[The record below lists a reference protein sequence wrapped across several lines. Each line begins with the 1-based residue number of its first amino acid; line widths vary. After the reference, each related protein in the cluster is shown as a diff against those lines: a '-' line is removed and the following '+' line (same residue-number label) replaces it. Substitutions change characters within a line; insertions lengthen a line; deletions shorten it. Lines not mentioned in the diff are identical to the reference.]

1 MNLKPIQ
8 IRRLLRAARLLPT
21 TNINTPQELQ
31 QHSYR
36 EFTSVPV
43 VTNHCRVRRQRQEC
57 NHLIHP
63 KQRCYAS
70 ASNAF
75 WRELNQAVQQ
85 GNGMHAEEMVKSLLL
100 LTNNNNGTHASSPRM
115 QPRQE
120 QEPID
125 TRLFSLVLQAW
136 KNNKDSPAPDPNAAR
151 RAHKLLEEMTSLA
164 RDGILTEEPTLD
176 DYHAVLESWYHQ
188 AHFLPPSQSIEC
200 VEQILSFVTSPTTTT
215 YELALSILGKGGHA
229 KEALQSLRELRNK
242 YPEIEPTLNMYN
254 SILQAYSLQGA
265 PGPALKLFKSM
276 QAQTTGGLPCPNG
289 DSYNAVIA
297 CCCAQPTNDIETG
310 VQHAQDLLDQMKAH
324 KVQRTLESYTPVI
337 SALAKLGEAKQAE
350 VLLTRLV
357 QDYGFQFDANL
368 KPSLQ
373 PFQSVLWAYSKSYHP
388 DAAKRAQALLNNMRE
403 LYDAQV
409 LKTEPNIMS
418 YNIVLKC
425 WAQSKSKNAPKQVTD
440 LYEEM
445 RSSNMIPD
453 STSMNTVLNT
463 WATKTAPDKTEA
475 LFWKFYRSY
484 VQDPLH
490 NPQPNV
496 ISFGT
501 VLKAWAS
508 KSFNDPTAPDRAEAL
523 FRKLFE
529 LHQSGWEQ
537 CKPDAVTFASLIQCW
552 GKSKQRGAAEKAES
566 LLRKMQQLAKEG
578 ETEMA
583 PDTICWNSAIQAWA
597 QAGNGER
604 AEALFKEMLVN
615 YIRDR
620 NERQKPNVITF
631 TAVLSAWAKTRFYK
645 HAPKRAEKILEQMEK
660 LHQSGALDD
669 VKPNCV
675 SYSILLDCLAYAKK
689 NSSAAKAESIL
700 NQMKQSDDRD
710 LQPNVISYNS
720 VIKAWSFTRDAQA
733 VAKVTALLEELLE
746 KSEADPRMTP
756 NSNTFGS
763 VLKTIGD
770 SRLPDKGQR
779 AESVVNLMGKYRV
792 PINDWSRNQ
801 LQRCQN
807 DQGNAPSERQS
818 KLELP
823 EIPALK
829 YS

>member
-8 IRRLLRAARLLPT
+8 SRRLLLAAKLLRT
-21 TNINTPQELQ
+21 TTPQELQ
-31 QHSYR
+31 RQSYR
-36 EFTSVPV
+36 EFTTLPA
-43 VTNHCRVRRQRQEC
+43 VTNHCRFRRQRQEC

-63 KQRCYAS
+63 QQRCYTS
-70 ASNAF
+70 ATNAF
-75 WRELNQAVQQ
+75 WRELNQAVQL
-85 GNGMHAEEMVKSLLL
+85 GNGMHAEEMVKSLLE
-100 LTNNNNGTHASSPRM
+100 LTKTNGAPASSPRM
-115 QPRQE
+115 QPPKE

-136 KNNKDSPAPDPNAAR
+136 KNNKDSLVPFPNAAD
-151 RAHKLLEEMTSLA
+151 RAHKLLEQMISLA
-164 RDGILTEEPTLD
+164 RGGILTEEPTLD
-176 DYHAVLESWYHQ
+176 DHHAVLESWNRQTHIT
-188 AHFLPPSQSIEC
+188 PSQSIEC
-200 VEQILSFVTSPTTTT
+200 VEQILAFVTSPTTTT
-215 YELALSILGKGGHA
+215 FELALSILGRGGHA
-229 KEALQSLRELRNK
+229 KEALQLLRDIRKEH
-242 YPEIEPTLNMYN
+242 PEIETTLNMYN

-265 PGPALKLFKSM
+265 PVPALRLLQIM
-276 QAQTTGGLPCPNG
+276 QAQTNVGLPSPNV
-289 DSYNAVIA
+289 DSYNIVIA
-297 CCCAQPTNDIETG
+297 CCVQSTNDIKTG
-310 VQHAQDLLDQMKAH
+310 VQHAQELLDQMKAH

-337 SALAKLGEAKQAE
+337 SALAKLGEPKQAE

-368 KPSLQ
+368 KPPLH
-373 PFQSVLWAYSKSYHP
+373 PFQSVLWAYSKSNHY

-403 LYDAQV
+403 LYSAQV

-418 YNIVLKC
+418 FNIVLKC
-425 WAQSKSKNAPKQVTD
+425 WAQSRAQNAPKQVTD
-440 LYEEM
+440 MYEEM
-445 RSSNMIPD
+445 LSSNMIPD

-463 WATKTAPDKTEA
+463 YATKTAPAKTEE
-475 LFWKFYRSY
+475 LFWKFYNRY

-490 NPQPNV
+490 NPQPNI

-501 VLKAWAS
+501 VLKALAS

-537 CKPDAVTFASLIQCW
+537 CKPDAITFASLIQCW
-552 GKSKQRGAAEKAES
+552 GKSKQPGAAEKAES
-566 LLRKMQQLAKEG
+566 LLRKMQQLADEG

-583 PDTICWNSAIQAWA
+583 PDTICWNSAIHAWA

-604 AEALFKEMLVN
+604 AEKLFKEMLAN
-615 YIRDR
+615 YIRHRD
-620 NERQKPNVITF
+620 ERQKPNVITF

-645 HAPKRAEKILEQMEK
+645 HAPKRAENLLEQMEK
-660 LHQSGALDD
+660 LHKSGALDD

-675 SYSILLDCLAYAKK
+675 SYTILLDCLAYAKK

-700 NQMKQSDDRD
+700 NMMKESDDRD
-710 LQPNVISYNS
+710 IQPNVISYNS

-746 KSEADPRMTP
+746 KSEADPKMTP

-779 AESVVNLMGKYRV
+779 AEAVVNLMGYYGV
-792 PINDWSRNQ
+792 PMNDWSRSQ

-807 DQGNAPSERQS
+807 NQGNAPSDRQS
-818 KLELP
+818 KLEVP
-823 EIPALK
+823 KIPALK